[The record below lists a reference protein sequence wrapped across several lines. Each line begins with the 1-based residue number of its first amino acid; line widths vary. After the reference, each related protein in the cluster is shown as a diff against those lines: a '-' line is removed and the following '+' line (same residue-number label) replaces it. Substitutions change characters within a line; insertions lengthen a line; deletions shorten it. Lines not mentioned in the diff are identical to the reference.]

1 MATSYD
7 PVIGI
12 KLLVETTMPMQ
23 SARQCRA
30 ERAGEHPNERGDTYC
45 NQRRSQE
52 GRGSYRY
59 GDPRPQSYIRS
70 KASRALWQP
79 RENERRQ

>member
-30 ERAGEHPNERGDTYC
+30 ERAGEHPNECGHTYPYE
-45 NQRRSQE
+45 QRPE
-52 GRGSYRY
+52 
-59 GDPRPQSYIRS
+59 
-70 KASRALWQP
+70 K
-79 RENERRQ
+79 